1 MNHTNYLH
9 CFLVEWMEVNLR
21 LSWIDE
27 VLIFEFPSRKR
38 KKMADLGSNNTLN
51 VVTYKVFLK
60 TIQMNTE
67 KKSIKMAF

>member
-1 MNHTNYLH
+1 
-9 CFLVEWMEVNLR
+9 
-21 LSWIDE
+21 
-27 VLIFEFPSRKR
+27 
-38 KKMADLGSNNTLN
+38 MADLGSNNTLN